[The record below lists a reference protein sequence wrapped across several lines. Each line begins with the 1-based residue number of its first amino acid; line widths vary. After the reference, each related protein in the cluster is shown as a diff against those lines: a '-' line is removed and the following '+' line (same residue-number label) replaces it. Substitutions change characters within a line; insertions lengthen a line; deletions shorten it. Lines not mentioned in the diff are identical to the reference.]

1 MEWLFGL
8 IPAALSALGGLF
20 GGGQNTSTT
29 TSTPVMDPQVKA
41 ATSSLISKAMANFGK
56 PYQQYTGQRVAG
68 PTAAR
73 TQLDPLMS
81 SISGNVMGGLNDASG
96 YRGRVRNL
104 LNQGPSRVSVP
115 SMVPGG
121 ATVGMTQM
129 PNVPQLPEI

>member
-56 PYQQYTGQRVAG
+56 PYQQYTGQRTAG
-68 PTAAR
+68 PTASRQA
-73 TQLDPLMS
+73 LDPLMS
-81 SISGNVMGGLNDASG
+81 SISSKVMGGLNDSSG
-96 YRGRVRNL
+96 YQGRVRNL
-104 LNQGPSRVSVP
+104 LNQGPSRVTVP
-115 SMVPGG
+115 SMVSGG
-121 ATVGMTQM
+121 AQVGMAPM